1 MNSTTIESI
10 PVKANDKN
18 IDALEVCAYY
28 SLGGAN
34 MATYRNEPR
43 GYYISVTPVK
53 YITRGNGKITES
65 HPLDGIKK
73 CFIECNRQGAKKE
86 QAAINAK
93 REDYQDLIDYVLN
106 RTRVELAETVT

>member
-1 MNSTTIESI
+1 MHSTTIESI
-10 PVKANDKN
+10 PVKTNDRN

-34 MATYRNEPR
+34 MSSYRNEPR

-53 YITRGNGKITES
+53 YIACSTGRIIES

-73 CFIECNRQGAKKE
+73 CFIECNRQSAKKA
-86 QAAINAK
+86 QTAISAK
-93 REDYQDLIDYVLN
+93 REDYQDLINYVLN
-106 RTRVELAETVT
+106 KTNLELAETVA